1 MKIEFLYFDGC
12 PSYKIA
18 FQYLNEVLEEENIGS
33 ESDYEHRAEIEKIKV
48 KSEEEA
54 KRLKFLGSPSIR
66 INGKD
71 LDQNS
76 QIYYRFRCRSKAF
89 KMHYLHSEK

>member
-1 MKIEFLYFDGC
+1 M
-12 PSYKIA
+12 
-18 FQYLNEVLEEENIGS
+18 EEENIK
-33 ESDYEHRAEIEKIKV
+33 AEIEKIKV

-54 KRLKFLGSPSIR
+54 KRLKFLGSPSLR

-76 QIYYRFRCRSKAF
+76 QDSKDFGMKCRIYFEDGKIQGWPSKESIRKAILYDRS
-89 KMHYLHSEK
+89 